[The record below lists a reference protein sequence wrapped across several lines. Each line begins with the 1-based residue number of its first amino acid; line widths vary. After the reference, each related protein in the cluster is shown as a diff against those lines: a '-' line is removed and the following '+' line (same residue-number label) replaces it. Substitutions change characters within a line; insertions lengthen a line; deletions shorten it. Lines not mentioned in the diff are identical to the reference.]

1 MLFDNCSFLKFKN
14 SRVKKWIDNFY
25 IQEIDDAQM
34 ESDGN
39 YEDEI
44 SKTEVEQVQLS
55 KSIDEEALLIWT
67 RI

>member
-1 MLFDNCSFLKFKN
+1 LKFKN

>member
-1 MLFDNCSFLKFKN
+1 
-14 SRVKKWIDNFY
+14 
-25 IQEIDDAQM
+25 M